1 MLRGLAY
8 LFREWEYSA
17 SSPKQ
22 LPLLSCVDVFVE
34 SLWAACGLRGLQAAS
49 CTCREIAEAVQLFM
63 RMQLHLVIEDNSE
76 ITRDTC
82 WYAFRRCLN
91 LRTISIDGQV
101 WSVSQLTSASHLCFG
116 KCSAAAATIFAP
128 FVATNPA
135 LESLTLTGA
144 DGRAVCHP
152 RAWLHKLRG
161 QAASAAAAPPSIISL
176 GSSHIDFTSC
186 DLTVI
191 FAAALLASNGTAT
204 GLSAWDAG
212 ISDVGI
218 GALSVYLRA
227 NLSLRKL
234 NLSQNEISDE
244 SGALLA
250 HTLRHHPRL
259 EMLVL
264 HGNRIGVSGGVE
276 LGKLLG
282 ANARLQEVLLWGN
295 TLGCEGAIGIARGL
309 GAHDSALTKLDLRNN
324 RIGDDGA
331 AALGGAL
338 ATSRSLHRLY
348 LSWNRIG
355 DAGAEAL
362 ALGLRRNA
370 ALKELNLLEN
380 CVGDTGA
387 SALRDALRHN
397 STLSRCTLQR
407 NRVHTAAIV
416 ADLEARLASGERGVT
431 GVRAGDAPLHL

>member
-1 MLRGLAY
+1 
-8 LFREWEYSA
+8 
-17 SSPKQ
+17 
-22 LPLLSCVDVFVE
+22 
-34 SLWAACGLRGLQAAS
+34 
-49 CTCREIAEAVQLFM
+49 
-63 RMQLHLVIEDNSE
+63 MQLHLVIEDNSE

-218 GALSVYLRA
+218 GALSV
-227 NLSLRKL
+227 
-234 NLSQNEISDE
+234 I
-244 SGALLA
+244 
-250 HTLRHHPRL
+250 TL
-259 EMLVL
+259 
-264 HGNRIGVSGGVE
+264 
-276 LGKLLG
+276 
-282 ANARLQEVLLWGN
+282 
-295 TLGCEGAIGIARGL
+295 TLKPNPDPEPNPEPGPEPGPNPD
-309 GAHDSALTKLDLRNN
+309 H
-324 RIGDDGA
+324 
-331 AALGGAL
+331 
-338 ATSRSLHRLY
+338 
-348 LSWNRIG
+348 
-355 DAGAEAL
+355 
-362 ALGLRRNA
+362 
-370 ALKELNLLEN
+370 
-380 CVGDTGA
+380 
-387 SALRDALRHN
+387 
-397 STLSRCTLQR
+397 
-407 NRVHTAAIV
+407 
-416 ADLEARLASGERGVT
+416 
-431 GVRAGDAPLHL
+431 